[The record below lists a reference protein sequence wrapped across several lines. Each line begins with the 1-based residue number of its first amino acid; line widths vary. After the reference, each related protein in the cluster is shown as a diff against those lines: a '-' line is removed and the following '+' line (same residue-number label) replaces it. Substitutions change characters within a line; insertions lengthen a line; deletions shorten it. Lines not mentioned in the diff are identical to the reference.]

1 MRYHGTVIRPP
12 SEADSYI
19 VQVTYGCAHNGCTF
33 CGTYRDKP
41 FKSRPAEDVLADIR
55 TAAEIMPYTRRVFLA
70 DGNALVLSTS
80 RLIRILDALDENFPH
95 LQRVGTYAN
104 ARDLLNK
111 SHDELSSLCHRGL
124 KIVYLGLESGSD
136 EVLRRIEKGST
147 STEMIQAVHRAQ
159 SAGIKVSVIGI
170 LGIAGP
176 ELSAVHA
183 EETGRVVS
191 EMGPRYLSMLTLML
205 VPGTPLEQ
213 QWRAGQFELME
224 PESLLAELR
233 QVIHHLNCQSGC
245 VFRTN
250 HASNYLPLA
259 GTLPKDKQ
267 RLLATLDAALAHG
280 PGALRPEHWRGL

>member
-33 CGTYRDKP
+33 CGTYQDKP
-41 FKSRPAEDVLADIR
+41 FQSRPADDVLADIR

-70 DGNALVLSTS
+70 DGNALVLSTP

-104 ARDLLNK
+104 AQDLLHK

-147 STEMIQAVHRAQ
+147 SAEMIEAVHRAQ

-233 QVIHHLNCQSGC
+233 QVIHHLNCRSGC

-267 RLLATLDAALAHG
+267 RLLATLDAALTQG
-280 PGALRPEHWRGL
+280 PGVLRPEHWRGL